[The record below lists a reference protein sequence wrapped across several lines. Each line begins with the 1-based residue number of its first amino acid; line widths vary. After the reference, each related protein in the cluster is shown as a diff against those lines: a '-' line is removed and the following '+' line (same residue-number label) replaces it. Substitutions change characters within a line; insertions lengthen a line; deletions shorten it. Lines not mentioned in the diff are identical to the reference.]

1 MIAPTRCLLVCLLAA
16 SLPVHAADEPD
27 IVIQRADDTDDSAAR
42 AETERLAAELADLH
56 TKLQSA
62 QATIEVLSTKNQQLD
77 STLAA
82 RTGELREVKALLAT
96 AEARVKEL
104 TAARGEAITPT
115 ALAAEKARA
124 DEATN
129 RLNTLVAGASRLQD
143 EKATLESQLAQLRE
157 NETRLR
163 EQLAAA
169 TPASELSSKISELEA
184 QLAETRRAEAL
195 VRAENDVLRAASN
208 QHAQSAA
215 TLQTLRQENSRLQ
228 SELTQLRESEK
239 TLREQLAAATP
250 AKSSEPS
257 PEIAAKLADLED
269 KLSTSLRSYTLLQQE
284 NDRLKN
290 ASADTDKLNAEL
302 ASLRAEKAELESK
315 LSQQPPA
322 DLTAKLAD
330 TENKLD
336 TTLRSFSQLQAEND
350 RLKSSAA
357 EVARLE
363 AELDSLRADHAT
375 LESRLADATAAQPAP
390 AAPPE
395 DLSRRLASTED
406 RLATVLRSYSQL
418 QAENDRLKNEAAR
431 SAESA
436 HVSAERSAADT
447 ASQMS
452 ALYDELRQTRA
463 QLVSV
468 SAENAQ
474 LKTRLALSGPPPGS
488 TLAAPTRPGFARP
501 QNPDTPAPVTPA
513 EPAAAPRQHTVVL
526 GDTLAKISRQY
537 YGTPGRWDQILEAN
551 RDVIQNE
558 NALTVGITLRIP

>member
-16 SLPVHAADEPD
+16 SLPAYAADEPD
-27 IVIQRADDTDDSAAR
+27 IVIQRAPDPDESATQ
-42 AETERLAAELADLH
+42 AEAERLAAEVADLH

-77 STLAA
+77 LTLNA
-82 RTGELREVKALLAT
+82 RIGELREVKALLAT
-96 AEARVKEL
+96 AEARLKEL
-104 TAARGEAITPT
+104 TAARGETITP
-115 ALAAEKARA
+115 AVLAAEKARA
-124 DEATN
+124 DEATT

-143 EKATLESQLAQLRE
+143 EKAELESELARVRE
-157 NETRLR
+157 R
-163 EQLAAA
+163 LAAA
-169 TPASELSSKISELEA
+169 TPAGELSSKISELES

-195 VRAENDVLRAASN
+195 VRAENDVLRATSN

-215 TLQTLRQENSRLQ
+215 TLQTFRQENSRLQ
-228 SELTQLRESEK
+228 SELAQLRESEK
-239 TLREQLAAATP
+239 TLRQQLADATSV
-250 AKSSEPS
+250 KSSEPS
-257 PEIAAKLADLED
+257 PEIAAKLAELED

-290 ASADTDKLNAEL
+290 AAADTETLNAEL
-302 ASLRAEKAELESK
+302 ASLRAENAELESK
-315 LSQQPPA
+315 LAQPPPA

-330 TENKLD
+330 TENRLD
-336 TTLRSFSQLQAEND
+336 TTLRSYSQLQAEND
-350 RLKSSAA
+350 RLKASAA
-357 EVARLE
+357 EVTRLQ

-375 LESRLADATAAQPAP
+375 LESRLADATATQPA
-390 AAPPE
+390 AALSE
-395 DLSRRLASTED
+395 DLARRLASTED

-418 QAENDRLKNEAAR
+418 QDENHRLKNEAAR

-436 HVSAERSAADT
+436 HASAERSAADT

-463 QLVSV
+463 QLASV